1 MVSEKKINHVKLLTR
16 SFASIIDQAILSLIN
31 LCIGLLLIRIVTKND
46 YGVYTQL
53 IVVGLFVSV
62 LLEAFITS
70 PLTTIAPSLSSS
82 EKQALYRNIYHLQR
96 KCNLLLAILF
106 ALIVTVVIIK
116 TQVATDPWLLGIIFG
131 AFIFFNAQR
140 EFRRS
145 ILFVEQQAL
154 KVLALD
160 SVYFILV
167 TIGILCLYLFHQIET
182 VWVFAVFFVANLISL
197 FCFKYDFEQHKP
209 TDTHYFKSTF
219 NVLWKRAKWALP
231 GAILA
236 WLTNYSYLFISAAL
250 LGIAATAELNASKL
264 LLMPIALG
272 VLAWSRIAKPMA
284 SQLFYQKN
292 WHQLRTM
299 NIVSIIGIE
308 SLILLYVLLL
318 WLCLPWL
325 EIHLLGP
332 EYQHITPFVLAWGGY
347 FMINAIRFIGSSWL
361 TSHDQY
367 KALFV
372 SSIVCMLIVVIGTY
386 LFIPVFGA
394 WGAILALIAVE
405 FFDLLLIWC
414 YFLPRA
420 KKEAMQ

>member
-1 MVSEKKINHVKLLTR
+1 MVSEKKISHFRLLTH

-31 LCIGLLLIRIVTKND
+31 LCIGLLLIRLVTKND

-62 LLEAFITS
+62 LLEAFITN
-70 PLTTIAPSLSSS
+70 PLTTIAPSLSSV
-82 EKQALYRNIYHLQR
+82 EKQTLYRHIYHVQR
-96 KCNLLLAILF
+96 KCNLILAILF
-106 ALIVTVVIIK
+106 AIIVTLVIVK
-116 TQVATDPWLLGIIFG
+116 TNTATDPWLLGICFS
-131 AFIFFNAQR
+131 AFLFFNAQR

-154 KVLALD
+154 KVLTLD
-160 SVYFILV
+160 SIYFIFV
-167 TIGILCLYLFHQIET
+167 AIGIFTLYLTESIQTI
-182 VWVFAVFFVANLISL
+182 WIFATFFLANLVSL
-197 FCFKYDFEQHKP
+197 FCFKYDFEQNKP
-209 TDTHYFKSTF
+209 DSHYFKATF
-219 NVLWKRAKWALP
+219 DVLWKRAKWALP

-250 LGIAATAELNASKL
+250 LGVAATAELNASKL

-292 WHQLRTM
+292 WHQLRLM
-299 NIVSIIGIE
+299 NTVSIIGIE
-308 SLILLYVLLL
+308 SLILFYILLL

-325 EIHLLGP
+325 ENHLLGP

-347 FMINAIRFIGSSWL
+347 FMINAIRFVGSSWL

-372 SSIVCMLIVVIGTY
+372 SSLLCMLIVVIGTFV
-386 LFIPVFGA
+386 FIPVFGA
-394 WGAILALIAVE
+394 WGAILALIVVE
-405 FFDLLLIWC
+405 FVDLLLIWG
-414 YFLPRA
+414 YFLPKT
-420 KKEAMQ
+420 KKEASR